1 MATTSVGAA
10 SASSKPRTKLLAA
23 LRKSDSSDSSE
34 SSADSASDGS
44 DSEDALS
51 LSTNITKVPM
61 EPRSQPK
68 SQSPEAEEEVDA
80 ESAYQRMKQRL
91 AAERDPQQQ
100 QAQKEAPVVVTAASS
115 DEEEEM
121 PTRRPIRKST
131 TAGLSTSSARASPT
145 PSVRSRQSSPGLFV
159 SPNPSPV
166 RRRSP
171 IRASTGS
178 DSDQTSQRA
187 AATDL
192 QDRVK
197 RIRAE
202 RLAKQREEE
211 SQKAKQP
218 TSRRSAERDAGSD
231 TDGEVDRRLTQQ
243 SKPTRRAGK
252 KALEAMARDQQR
264 ISRNMQLTHQSKTKK
279 RYSTK
284 DLFSKFGFNAP
295 DNETATAAPTPEP
308 ISALVSSDIEAQPMH
323 DTPPTSPPHY
333 DGLVEKASTEVGSIT
348 PKATVVGQADDATLT
363 ATRTDKGKGRAPE
376 FAHLPTRTWGT
387 QAQPTTVQHA
397 RVQTV
402 TPLDEAMVELSD
414 SDDDAKAALKSRFSV
429 FDRVR
434 TKEQDDSKSF
444 VTLRHLAHLTSPNNT
459 RKGPKTIS
467 RSEMHFSLAQKAR
480 QQAQRMREERLE
492 ELKRRGI
499 YVETAE
505 EREKNQLEIE
515 DIVAQFEKQ
524 RQEDLK
530 LAKLEKKEAK
540 ANGEPADDLPSSD
553 ESDDDYVGSGE
564 ENAVEGDDEDQQD
577 EEAELDLS
585 GSEDEPMEDEDAED
599 VEVSGDLTDEA
610 AEEDEQAVG
619 QDAPLSR
626 VDELADDDEQVAP
639 VRKQIVKRARRVVDD
654 EDESDDG
661 APTSGSPTQKAT
673 QDDAKAAFG
682 FGNSTTG
689 LGLTQMFAGTMANLD
704 DSQAT
709 NQEPEQDSL
718 DFLRSLPDTQPGAN
732 FSQADDTLV
741 PNSQLFVSPRK
752 DSQAGAESQFSLG
765 ISQLVGPSPSRTQF
779 SEAPEPTQ
787 DAGFSFSRSPAGFMA
802 PVSTTDTVMM
812 SIAESPIKKRAGK
825 LQRGRREATVELS
838 DVEEDLVDAASDMSD
853 VDDIQRPPKHRD
865 AFRAMQKGAK
875 KQKAIDEFNKKTSL
889 AKNVVEE
896 QADESEDEYAG
907 IGGISD
913 DDSGEEDD
921 ELKNMID
928 HNEVKVDERQ
938 IAAFYADKSKKD
950 DEKNINQLYKDLMN
964 GGLRKRAGRDAFD
977 MSDSEDEAE
986 MKQRKK
992 RADFARMQKALMS
1005 DENIGKIA
1013 ENPKQQAFFKTL
1025 ADFAD
1030 DADYDF
1036 LEMPEPKSIYAEDS
1050 QSQSQSEPV
1059 QQDGVEGET
1068 VIPDSQ
1074 FPASQADSVVMPP
1087 PNLLKRKSPSSSQ
1100 KENRPPPN
1108 LRRID
1113 NGLTRR
1119 PITLADVQHSVSELL
1134 EDSRIVVPDSQY
1146 ASDSDSELEIVDR
1159 PVRKAVV
1166 DRLTLSRQSTLE
1178 DSQSQASAEGLAFH
1192 APSRGPAAP
1201 GFRIPS
1207 LIRQAT
1213 STLSASSD
1221 RSERHSQS
1229 GEAAVRRGGTGR
1241 SNIHAQAREA
1251 ERRALLE
1258 KKEKRRKEVLKK
1270 KVDGARRKGGMRS
1283 VLGDLGGGFE

>member
-1 MATTSVGAA
+1 MATTSL
-10 SASSKPRTKLLAA
+10 SSNSKSSKPRTKLLAA
-23 LRKSDSSDSSE
+23 LRKSGSSDSSD

-44 DSEDALS
+44 DSEDVPTTTKS
-51 LSTNITKVPM
+51 LL
-61 EPRSQPK
+61 EPRPQHEA
-68 SQSPEAEEEVDA
+68 QSSDAEEEVDP
-80 ESAYQRMKQRL
+80 ESAYQRMKKRL
-91 AAERDPQQQ
+91 AAEKESQQQ
-100 QAQKEAPVVVTAASS
+100 HAQKDEPVHVAAISS
-115 DEEEEM
+115 DDEEEV
-121 PTRRPIRKST
+121 PKQNSARKIT
-131 TAGLSTSSARASPT
+131 LAKQQPSSARTSPT
-145 PSVRSRQSSPGLFV
+145 PSARSRQSSPGLFV
-159 SPNPSPV
+159 SPHPSPV
-166 RRRSP
+166 KRQSP
-171 IRASTGS
+171 IGMSADIDIEHSAQG
-178 DSDQTSQRA
+178 A

-202 RLAKQREEE
+202 RLAKQREEQ
-211 SQKAKQP
+211 SQQTKPA
-218 TSRRSAERDAGSD
+218 SRRSADRDAGSD
-231 TDGEVDRRLTQQ
+231 TDSEADRRLTQQ

-284 DLFSKFGFNAP
+284 DLFTKFGFNAP
-295 DNETATAAPTPEP
+295 DDEIATAPPTPEP
-308 ISALVSSDIEAQPMH
+308 ISALASSDIEAAQPMH
-323 DTPPTSPPHY
+323 DTPPTSPSNQ
-333 DGLVEKASTEVGSIT
+333 DEMTEKAMIEDGNTT
-348 PKATVVGQADDATLT
+348 PKATVVEQADDATPVP
-363 ATRTDKGKGRAPE
+363 TRTDKGKGRAPE
-376 FAHLPTRTWGT
+376 YAHLPTRNWGI
-387 QAQPTTVQHA
+387 QAQSVIVQRA
-397 RVQTV
+397 RVQAV
-402 TPLDEAMVELSD
+402 TPLDEVMVELSD
-414 SDDDAKAALKSRFSV
+414 SDDGAKAAPKSKFAV
-429 FDRVR
+429 FDRIR
-434 TKEQDDSKSF
+434 TKEQDDAKSF
-444 VTLRHLAHLTSPNNT
+444 VTLRHLAHLTSPKNT

-467 RSEMHFSLAQKAR
+467 RSEMHFSLVQMAR

-499 YVETAE
+499 HIETAE
-505 EREKNQLEIE
+505 EREKNQIEIE

-540 ANGEPADDLPSSD
+540 ANGLPVDDVPSSD
-553 ESDDDYVGSGE
+553 ESDDDYVASGE
-564 ENAVEGDDEDQQD
+564 ENMVEGDDDDQQD

-585 GSEDEPMEDEDAED
+585 GSEDEPMEDEDTED
-599 VEVSGDLTDEA
+599 DEVSNDLLDGA
-610 AEEDEQAVG
+610 ALEEMQSEVE
-619 QDAPLSR
+619 DAPMPQA
-626 VDELADDDEQVAP
+626 DELADEDGEHIPP
-639 VRKQIVKRARRVVDD
+639 VRRQIMKRARRVVDD
-654 EDESDDG
+654 EDESDDD
-661 APTSGSPTQKAT
+661 APKPGSPTQKAT

-682 FGNSTTG
+682 FGNSNTD

-709 NQEPEQDSL
+709 YQDPEQDSL
-718 DFLRSLPDTQPGAN
+718 DFLRSLPDTQPGPN

-741 PNSQLFVSPRK
+741 PNSQMLMSPRK
-752 DSQAGAESQFSLG
+752 ESQTGAESQFSLG
-765 ISQLVGPSPSRTQF
+765 TSQLVGPSPSRTQF

-802 PVSTTDTVMM
+802 PVSTTDTVML
-812 SIAESPIKKRAGK
+812 SVAESPIKKRTGK
-825 LQRGRREATVELS
+825 LQRGRREVAVELS
-838 DVEEDLVDAASDMSD
+838 DVEEDLVNAASDMSD
-853 VDDIQRPPKHRD
+853 VDDIQRAPKHRD

-928 HNEVKVDERQ
+928 HSEVKVDERQ

-1036 LEMPEPKSIYAEDS
+1036 LEMAEPKSIYAEDS
-1050 QSQSQSEPV
+1050 QSQEQLEQI

-1068 VIPDSQ
+1068 IIPDSQ
-1074 FPASQADSVVMPP
+1074 LAASQTDSAIMPP
-1087 PNLLKRKSPSSSQ
+1087 PNLLKRKAPSSSQ
-1100 KENRPPPN
+1100 KENHPPPN
-1108 LRRID
+1108 LRRVD
-1113 NGLTRR
+1113 NGLARR
-1119 PITLADVQHSVSELL
+1119 PITLADVQNSVSELL

-1159 PVRKAVV
+1159 PIRKAVV

-1178 DSQSQASAEGLAFH
+1178 ESQSQNSAEGLAFH
-1192 APSRGPAAP
+1192 APSRSAAGP

-1213 STLSASSD
+1213 STLSASSE

-1229 GEAAVRRGGTGR
+1229 SEAAVRRGGTGR

-1258 KKEKRRKEVLKK
+1258 KKEMKRKEVLKR

>member
-1 MATTSVGAA
+1 MATASLGAN

-44 DSEDALS
+44 DSEDMPTTTSS
-51 LSTNITKVPM
+51 LL
-61 EPRSQPK
+61 EPRPQPK
-68 SQSPEAEEEVDA
+68 AQSPEAEEEVDA

-91 AAERDPQQQ
+91 AAEKESQQQ
-100 QAQKEAPVVVTAASS
+100 RAQKDEPVIVAALSS
-115 DEEEEM
+115 DDEEEM
-121 PTRRPIRKST
+121 PTRKPVRKSIL
-131 TAGLSTSSARASPT
+131 AKQQPSSVNASPT

-159 SPNPSPV
+159 SPHPSPV
-166 RRRSP
+166 KRRSP
-171 IRASTGS
+171 IGASADSNS
-178 DSDQTSQRA
+178 DPSSQRA
-187 AATDL
+187 AAADL

-197 RIRAE
+197 RIKAE
-202 RLAKQREEE
+202 RLAKQKEEE
-211 SQKAKQP
+211 TQRATKPA
-218 TSRRSAERDAGSD
+218 SRRSPDQDAGSD
-231 TDGEVDRRLTQQ
+231 TDGEIDRRLTQQ

-284 DLFSKFGFNAP
+284 DLFTKFGFNAP
-295 DNETATAAPTPEP
+295 NDGTATAPPTPEP
-308 ISALVSSDIEAQPMH
+308 ISALVSSDIEAQPIH
-323 DTPPTSPPHY
+323 DTPPTSPPHQ
-333 DGLVEKASTEVGSIT
+333 DGATEKAMLEDGNST
-348 PKATVVGQADDATLT
+348 PKATVIEQADDATPVP
-363 ATRTDKGKGRAPE
+363 TRTDKGKGRAPE

-387 QAQPTTVQHA
+387 HAQPVTVQHA
-397 RVQTV
+397 QVRAV
-402 TPLDEAMVELSD
+402 TPLDDAMVELSD
-414 SDDDAKAALKSRFSV
+414 SDDGAKAAPKSRFAV
-429 FDRVR
+429 FDRIR

-444 VTLRHLAHLTSPNNT
+444 VTLRHLAHLTSPKNT
-459 RKGPKTIS
+459 RKGPRTIS

-480 QQAQRMREERLE
+480 QQAQKMREERLE

-499 YVETAE
+499 HVETAE
-505 EREKNQLEIE
+505 EREKNQIEIE

-524 RQEDLK
+524 RQKDLK
-530 LAKLEKKEAK
+530 LAKLEKKEAE
-540 ANGEPADDLPSSD
+540 ANGMPIDELPSSD
-553 ESDDDYVGSGE
+553 ESDDDYVASGE
-564 ENAVEGDDEDQQD
+564 ENMVEGDDDDQQD

-585 GSEDEPMEDEDAED
+585 GSEDESMEDEDAED
-599 VEVSGDLTDEA
+599 VEASNNLIDGA
-610 AEEDEQAVG
+610 AEEDEQSEVE
-619 QDAPLSR
+619 DAPMP
-626 VDELADDDEQVAP
+626 DELADEDDEHIAP
-639 VRKQIVKRARRVVDD
+639 VRKQTVKRSRRVVDD
-654 EDESDDG
+654 EDESDDD
-661 APTSGSPTQKAT
+661 APKPGSPTQKAT
-673 QDDAKAAFG
+673 QDDAKAVFG
-682 FGNSTTG
+682 FGNSNTG

-709 NQEPEQDSL
+709 YQEPEQDSL

-732 FSQADDTLV
+732 SSQADDTLV
-741 PNSQLFVSPRK
+741 PNSQSLMSPRK
-752 DSQAGAESQFSLG
+752 ELQTGAESQFSLG
-765 ISQLVGPSPSRTQF
+765 ISQVVGPSPSRTQF

-802 PVSTTDTVMM
+802 PISTMDTVMM
-812 SIAESPIKKRAGK
+812 SVAESPIKKRTGK
-825 LQRGRREATVELS
+825 LQRGRREAAVELS
-838 DVEEDLVDAASDMSD
+838 DIEENLIDAASDMSD

-875 KQKAIDEFNKKTSL
+875 KQRAIDEFNKKTSL

-913 DDSGEEDD
+913 DESGEEDD

-928 HNEVKVDERQ
+928 HSEVKVDERQ

-1050 QSQSQSEPV
+1050 ESQSQLEQI
-1059 QQDGVEGET
+1059 QQDGAEGET
-1068 VIPDSQ
+1068 VVPDSQ
-1074 FPASQADSVVMPP
+1074 LAASQTDSVVMPP

-1100 KENRPPPN
+1100 KENRAPPN
-1108 LRRID
+1108 LRRVD

-1159 PVRKAVV
+1159 PMRKAVV

-1178 DSQSQASAEGLAFH
+1178 ESQSQSSAEGLAFH
-1192 APSRGPAAP
+1192 APSRSATGP

-1213 STLSASSD
+1213 STLSATSE

-1258 KKEKRRKEVLKK
+1258 KKEKKRKEVLRK